1 MAGLRLKCFTSFF
14 LDKERTM
21 RGGSYSS
28 PVDYCAP
35 GHREPLEP
43 VIIFDALGFRFV
55 IRDRLGE
62 D

>member
-1 MAGLRLKCFTSFF
+1 
-14 LDKERTM
+14 M